1 MDISEGKKMRMGRP
15 TEEPKRHR
23 LEIRLTEKQKEEIE
37 YCCKKLQMNRTEL
50 IMLGL
55 QKIRGEI
62 DEG

>member
-1 MDISEGKKMRMGRP
+1 MRTGRP
-15 TEEPKRHR
+15 TEEPKRYR
-23 LEIRLTEKQKEEIE
+23 LEIRLTERQKEEIE